1 MKQYVTIWNNN
12 DNTVEQN
19 EKQEEISSSSE
30 ICFEE
35 RVEDKNESVK
45 QYVTVSNNNFSAQ
58 VRFDVAGRVED
69 KDERQEKQDLSSTS
83 SENILRREV
92 KTRMKLSNYIIQYIK
107 NNKKT
112 VEQLREMKAR
122 CVLRR
127 E

>member
-1 MKQYVTIWNNN
+1 M
-12 DNTVEQN
+12 
-19 EKQEEISSSSE
+19 
-30 ICFEE
+30 
-35 RVEDKNESVK
+35 
-45 QYVTVSNNNFSAQ
+45 
-58 VRFDVAGRVED
+58 RFDVAGRVED

-122 CVLRR
+122 CKLKFKRDLILS
-127 E
+127 